1 MSGDPDLPAPPR
13 ARVAAYCTA
22 LTEDDLAGHLER
34 LYELVSPPVTLPRT
48 AMHGELRGR
57 YLCTRADLE
66 RVCWYVADHI
76 AGVRATLRAA
86 ASDPHASTLLS
97 PEALL
102 VLEGLQRDPFG
113 LRDSWPNDTTLK
125 GLLALADANAR
136 PLD

>member
-1 MSGDPDLPAPPR
+1 MAI
-13 ARVAAYCTA
+13 
-22 LTEDDLAGHLER
+22 TEDYLAGHLER
-34 LYELVSPPVTLPRT
+34 LYELVSPPVRLPRT
-48 AMHGELRGR
+48 PMHGELRGR
-57 YLCTRADLE
+57 YLRTRADLE

-86 ASDPHASTLLS
+86 ASDPDASTLLG
-97 PEALL
+97 PEVLL

-113 LRDSWPNDTTLK
+113 VRDSWPSDTTLQ